1 MRQAFREEI
10 ILHRIETEETLIIHR
25 EMHSG
30 ACLDD
35 TAP

>member
-1 MRQAFREEI
+1 MRMRQAFSEEF

-30 ACLDD
+30 A
-35 TAP
+35 